1 MDENDM
7 HVCESDNY
15 RLWLLDSGSTSHM
28 TYDELIC
35 DNFVEEKRRISTA
48 DRKGKILTSKG
59 IGNVIVR
66 QAFRNNNVKLE
77 NVLCVPELNSNL
89 LLVAKITD
97 HEYDINF
104 NKHRAIVYNKS
115 NGIQMTAVRV
125 QDAYYVRTSINH
137 EKTAAMST
145 DDDIEHKRL

>member
-59 IGNVIVR
+59 I
-66 QAFRNNNVKLE
+66 
-77 NVLCVPELNSNL
+77 
-89 LLVAKITD
+89 VAKITD